1 MINSPTENDYID
13 IHTHSKKVEKDVF
26 RILNVF
32 PEDFNKSSVNQPIS
46 IGLHPWHIKDQDI
59 GNIGDVLR
67 HSAQL
72 PQVKAIGE
80 TGLDRVIS
88 TNFAIQE
95 EIFNI
100 HIKIAVELNKPLII
114 HCVKAYSEII
124 RIKNKFSSGI
134 SWIMH
139 GFDGNVIIAE
149 DLISKGLYI
158 SLGSRFLK
166 NKLKTV
172 KISDYIPADRIFI
185 ETDEDKTSI
194 KDIYNQVAELYN
206 TDVTHLKEIIRLNY
220 LNVFKGE

>member
-1 MINSPTENDYID
+1 MINPPTEIDYID

-32 PEDFNKSSVNQPIS
+32 PGDFNKSAVDQPVS
-46 IGLHPWHIKDQDI
+46 LGLHPWHINDQDV
-59 GNIGDVLR
+59 GNISDFLR
-67 HSAQL
+67 HSAKL

-80 TGLDRVIS
+80 TGLDRVIN
-88 TNFAIQE
+88 TNFATQE

-100 HIKIAVELNKPLII
+100 HIRIAVEFNKPLII

-139 GFDGNVIIAE
+139 GFDGNVILAE

-166 NKLKTV
+166 NKLKTS
-172 KISDYIPADRIFI
+172 KISEYIPSDRIFI

-194 KDIYNQVAELYN
+194 RDHYIQVAELYN
-206 TDVTHLKEIIRLNY
+206 TDIPQLKEIIRNNY
-220 LNVFKGE
+220 LKVFK